1 MTALEQAQARYLAAH
16 RELIAAA
23 DAFNAAVLQDSPYA
37 PADVRVIQNI
47 IAAHYKLPIH
57 MMWSTH
63 RPEYISRPR
72 QVAMFLTRELT
83 RLSFPEIGRA
93 FIRDH
98 GTVMYAMEAV
108 RARLATESAF
118 PEEICMLRMACA
130 SALEN

>member
-1 MTALEQAQARYLAAH
+1 MTALEQAQARYLAAN

-23 DAFNAAVLQDSPYA
+23 DAFHAAVMKDSPCA
-37 PADVRVIQNI
+37 PAVVRIIQNV
-47 IAAHYKLPIH
+47 IASHYKLPIH
-57 MMWSTH
+57 LMWSTH

-83 RLSFPEIGRA
+83 RLSYPEIGRA

-108 RARLATESAF
+108 RERVATESAF
-118 PEEICMLRMACA
+118 AEEISLLRMACA